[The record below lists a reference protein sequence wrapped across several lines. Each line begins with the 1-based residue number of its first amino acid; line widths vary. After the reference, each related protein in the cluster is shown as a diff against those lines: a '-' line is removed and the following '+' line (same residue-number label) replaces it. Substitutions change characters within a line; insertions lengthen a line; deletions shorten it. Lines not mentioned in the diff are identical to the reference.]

1 MILKKAPLHFLLAG
15 LFLFVAVYPAYTYAI
30 DEASDGESTLT
41 IQDYIKDFVDIPEGA
56 TDWKVLGSTAEKKIS
71 GVDEEG
77 FDYEYT
83 LPEFS
88 AQVKPLDGKTV
99 KLKGFMFPLEEN
111 DAQSLFLFGPF
122 PISCPYHYHVGP
134 SLIVEVKPKKAI
146 VFTYDPIIL
155 EGKMELV
162 PNDIETGVF
171 YRLHGA
177 RVVK

>member
-1 MILKKAPLHFLLAG
+1 MILKKARLHILFTG
-15 LFLFVAVYPAYTYAI
+15 LFLILLSAPVPSFAL
-30 DEASDGESTLT
+30 EESFDGEQTLT

-56 TDWKVLGSTAEKKIS
+56 TDWKVLGSTKEKKIS

-88 AQVKPLDGKTV
+88 AQVKELDGKIV

-111 DAQSLFLFGPF
+111 DKQELFLFGPF

-134 SLIVEVKPKKAI
+134 SLIVEVKPKKALA
-146 VFTYDPIIL
+146 FTYDPIVI

-171 YRLHGA
+171 YRLHNA
-177 RVVK
+177 QIKK